1 MNSTEILEGNLLIA
15 KFMNRSIPEVRIA
28 KLIIPKEDRKLSTE
42 RLKQFAIR
50 DFEDPFC
57 YKFYSELQYGDDYQ
71 TAFKPLVVQLR
82 NRYFLYGENGYHKS
96 SVDQLGEI
104 DKENLELQQAIG
116 LKYHSSWDWLMPVVE
131 KIESL
136 NHPVYIN
143 SNNCVIYEKVGRNHG
158 WFIDN
163 YADTKIEATW
173 ISCVEF
179 IKITSKKQ

>member
-1 MNSTEILEGNLLIA
+1 MNSTEILEGNKLIA
-15 KFMNRSIPEVRIA
+15 EFLNQ
-28 KLIIPKEDRKLSTE
+28 KLPSNS
-42 RLKQFAIR
+42 
-50 DFEDPFC
+50 DFDI
-57 YKFYSELQYGDDYQ
+57 YL
-71 TAFKPLVVQLR
+71 
-82 NRYFLYGENGYHKS
+82 
-96 SVDQLGEI
+96 
-104 DKENLELQQAIG
+104 
-116 LKYHSSWDWLMPVVE
+116 YHSSWDWLMPVVE

>member
-1 MNSTEILEGNLLIA
+1 MNSTEILEGNKLIA
-15 KFMNRSIPEVRIA
+15 NFLGWKTFSRYHSWKCKNVIQYDQSLLDEPYINENDGY
-28 KLIIPKEDRKLSTE
+28 LYEE
-42 RLKQFAIR
+42 
-50 DFEDPFC
+50 
-57 YKFYSELQYGDDYQ
+57 SEL
-71 TAFKPLVVQLR
+71 F
-82 NRYFLYGENGYHKS
+82 
-96 SVDQLGEI
+96 
-104 DKENLELQQAIG
+104 
-116 LKYHSSWDWLMPVVE
+116 HSSWDWLMPVIE

>member
-1 MNSTEILEGNLLIA
+1 MIAEFLNQKLPSNS
-15 KFMNRSIPEVRIA
+15 
-28 KLIIPKEDRKLSTE
+28 
-42 RLKQFAIR
+42 
-50 DFEDPFC
+50 DFDI
-57 YKFYSELQYGDDYQ
+57 YL
-71 TAFKPLVVQLR
+71 
-82 NRYFLYGENGYHKS
+82 
-96 SVDQLGEI
+96 
-104 DKENLELQQAIG
+104 
-116 LKYHSSWDWLMPVVE
+116 YHSSWDWLIPVVE